1 MRMTKLLML
10 AGLAV
15 AGVGGVAAAD
25 PCDEPAQVEV
35 QPEAAYD
42 YAPPVVVEQPVAP
55 RVIVREGY
63 YGRRYVRP
71 IRREWRRE
79 REIRREVRREERR
92 TARSYR
98 HGSRW

>member
-15 AGVGGVAAAD
+15 AGVGGAAAAD
-25 PCDEPAQVEV
+25 PCDEPAQV
-35 QPEAAYD
+35 EAAYD

-79 REIRREVRREERR
+79 REYRREVRREERR